1 LQRPLNGKFERWDYH
16 HPKEHRAEIAH
27 VDPTT
32 ACFTLEKMLGFIGRL
47 LPMAC
52 R

>member
-1 LQRPLNGKFERWDYH
+1 MENSNAGTIT

-27 VDPTT
+27 VDPST